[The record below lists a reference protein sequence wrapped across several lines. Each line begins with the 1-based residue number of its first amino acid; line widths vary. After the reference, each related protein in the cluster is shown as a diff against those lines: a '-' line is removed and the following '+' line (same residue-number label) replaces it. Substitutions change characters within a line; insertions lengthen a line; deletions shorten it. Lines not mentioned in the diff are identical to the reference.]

1 MAKEELLTKY
11 SSVNVWNNVK
21 KNNDATKNKT
31 NFVRFALKNYT
42 DDDIRNIV
50 KWVNEM
56 VPCRQNG

>member
-1 MAKEELLTKY
+1 MKLC
-11 SSVNVWNNVK
+11 K

-50 KWVNEM
+50 K
-56 VPCRQNG
+56 